1 MKLDRHGIRFNIWLF
16 FLLFAVGIVLMLGI
30 LQFSLVRPYYRSNQ
44 VRTVEHVA
52 DELENSLL
60 NENRNQE
67 DIEQANR
74 TVFSNNVC
82 VQIIN
87 GSGTVVYRSDNIGNG
102 CVFNLQD
109 RYVSGSPV
117 SLRDTAALSDYLQQ
131 NGGLFRLNVVNE
143 RTGQEM
149 VVLGRKVAKN
159 LSDFYVYINS
169 PLEPV
174 DSLVSFF
181 SRQYAFFTLIVILL
195 ASMISLWI
203 SGRLSDPIRHMN
215 QEAVK
220 LARADYSASFEGGYF
235 TETADLASTLND
247 ATQKL
252 NRIDDL
258 RKDLIANVSH
268 DIKTP
273 LTSIKAYA
281 EMIKDFSG
289 DIPEKRND
297 HLDVIISETDY
308 LNRLVNDMSELSM
321 MQSGNYILNYGNFDI
336 CEVIRTVVRLN
347 GVLIEDAGLNIRTE
361 MPESL
366 MMYADETKIAQV
378 VNNYLSNAIKHTPQ
392 GGTIT
397 VRVQLLKDEE
407 TIRVEVID
415 EGEGI
420 AENEIP
426 FIWDRY
432 QKTSRSFSRT
442 LTNTGIGLAIVKAI
456 LDTHG
461 ARYGVAS
468 TVGKGSLFWFEM
480 TNPQEE
486 ESFSHD

>member
-16 FLLFAVGIVLMLGI
+16 FLLFAVGIVLLLGV

-44 VRTVEHVA
+44 IRVVERVA
-52 DELENSLL
+52 DELEDCLL
-60 NENRNQE
+60 VDTSSAEG
-67 DIEQANR
+67 IEQANR
-74 TVFSNNVC
+74 TVFQNNVC
-82 VQIIN
+82 VEIIN
-87 GSGTVVYRSDNIGNG
+87 DNGAVVYWSDNIGSG
-102 CVFNLQD
+102 CVFSLPD
-109 RYVSGSPV
+109 RYVSGAPV
-117 SLRDTAALSDYLQQ
+117 SLRDT
-131 NGGLFRLNVVNE
+131 GGLQDYVRQSGGIIRLNVMNE
-143 RTGQEM
+143 RTGQDM
-149 VVLGRKVAKN
+149 VVLGRRISRN
-159 LSDFYVYINS
+159 LTDFYVFINS

-181 SRQYAFFTLIVILL
+181 SNQYVYFTLIVIAL
-195 ASMISLWI
+195 ASIISLWI
-203 SGRLSDPIRHMN
+203 SGRLTNPISHMKE
-215 QEAVK
+215 EAQK
-220 LARADYSASFEGGYF
+220 LARADYSAEFEGGYF
-235 TETADLASTLND
+235 TETADLASALND

-252 NRIDDL
+252 SRIEDL

-273 LTSIKAYA
+273 LTGIKAYA
-281 EMIKDFSG
+281 EMIKDISG

-321 MQSGNYILNYGNFDI
+321 MQSGNYILKYANFDI
-336 CEVIRTVVRLN
+336 CEVITGVVKIN
-347 GVLIEDAGLNIRTE
+347 GVLIEDQGLTVRTE

-378 VNNYLSNAIKHTPQ
+378 VNNYLTNAIKHTPQ

-397 VRVQLLKDEE
+397 VRAFLMDDEE
-407 TIRVEVID
+407 TVRVEVID

-420 AENEIP
+420 AESEIP
-426 FIWDRY
+426 YIWDRY

-442 LTNTGIGLAIVKAI
+442 LTNPGLGLAIVKAV

-461 ARYGVAS
+461 AKYGVESKEGQGAM
-468 TVGKGSLFWFEM
+468 FWFEM

-486 ESFSHD
+486 GGFHE